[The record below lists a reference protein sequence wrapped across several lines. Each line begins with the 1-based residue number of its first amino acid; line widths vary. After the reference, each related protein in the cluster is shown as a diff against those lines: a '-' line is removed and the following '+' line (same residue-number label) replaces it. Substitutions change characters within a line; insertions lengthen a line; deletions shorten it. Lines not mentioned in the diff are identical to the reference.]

1 VDNDIKDDVLEYVF
15 LENILLLIIKLSY
28 DTKTIIMSSLAGS
41 WSSSLELEV

>member
-28 DTKTIIMSSLAGS
+28 DTKTIIMSSLGGS